1 MIAKLAGAGRTVK
14 LRVCWTVWEGAELSR
29 SVNVCVV
36 VACVVGVPVMAP
48 VAVSNE
54 RLAGSA
60 GVTDHVYGSAPPAP
74 LSEAE

>member
-1 MIAKLAGAGRTVK
+1 MVK
-14 LRVCWTVWEGAELSR
+14 LSVCWTDWAGVELSR

-36 VACVVGVPVMAP
+36 VPCAVGVPVITP

-60 GVTDHVYGSAPPAP
+60 GVTDQVKGAVPPELLSVAEYG
-74 LSEAE
+74 